1 MARQKKIKPEK
12 DIVEENSAL
21 DLLNKVEQNPIKED
35 PIKEDPIK
43 ENLIDEAV
51 QPDIKKTKKTKILK
65 NTEKPVEETSY
76 IDPTIDYVYIT
87 FPCGSPFFLE
97 KSYLSRNKLLYPE
110 LINICTSTIGSSK
123 NKYNLAKLFALKRYA
138 ILRKASYICFI
149 DKNFKLNEY
158 IDFKDILKKQNKT
171 ELILVSD
178 QCFLIKSDSLK
189 EYNIDINKTLLENI
203 KILSS
208 KLNTVKVE
216 Y

>member
-35 PIKEDPIK
+35 
-43 ENLIDEAV
+43 LTDEAV
-51 QPDIKKTKKTKILK
+51 QPDIKKTKTKVLK

-110 LINICTSTIGSSK
+110 LINVCTSTIGSSK

-138 ILRKASYICFI
+138 MLKKVSYICFI
-149 DKNFKLNEY
+149 DNNFKLNEY

-178 QCFLIKSDSLK
+178 QSFLIKSDSLK
-189 EYNIDINKTLLENI
+189 EYNIDNKKTLLENI

>member
-21 DLLNKVEQNPIKED
+21 DLLNKVKQNPIKED
-35 PIKEDPIK
+35 LIKEDT
-43 ENLIDEAV
+43 IDEAV
-51 QPDIKKTKKTKILK
+51 QPDIKGTKKTKVLK
-65 NTEKPVEETSY
+65 NIEKPVEEISY

-97 KSYLSRNKLLYPE
+97 KSYLLSNKLLYPE

-123 NKYNLAKLFALKRYA
+123 NEYNLAKLFALKRYA
-138 ILRKASYICFI
+138 MLRNVSYICFI

-189 EYNIDINKTLLENI
+189 EYNIDNNKTLLENI

>member
-21 DLLNKVEQNPIKED
+21 DLLNKVKQNPIKED
-35 PIKEDPIK
+35 PIKEDIT
-43 ENLIDEAV
+43 DEAV

-65 NTEKPVEETSY
+65 NTEKPVEEISY

-138 ILRKASYICFI
+138 MLRNVSYICFI

-189 EYNIDINKTLLENI
+189 EYNIDNNKTLLENI